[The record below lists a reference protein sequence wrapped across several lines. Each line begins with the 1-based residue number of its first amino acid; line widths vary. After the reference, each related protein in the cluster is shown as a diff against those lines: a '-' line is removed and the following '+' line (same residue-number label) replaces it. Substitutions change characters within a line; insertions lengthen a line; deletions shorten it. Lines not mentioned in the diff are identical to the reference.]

1 MHPIF
6 GSRTNFLL
14 YVSACLLVGGMLGT
28 LLATATQL
36 SVAESAAITWPLMMF
51 LAFICLS
58 PWYTCRSMPLNSTA
72 PWKLLTN
79 HLMAAVVSSA
89 MVVLLARVLVS
100 GLTGAFQGIEQR
112 FRPALPLLSA
122 MVVMLYLL
130 SIAIHYMALAVQSS
144 QHAEVLAR
152 DAELKAL
159 KAQINPHFLFNSLNS
174 ISALTTVD
182 PAKARDMC
190 IRLSDF
196 LRISLRMGEGS
207 SISFGEELA
216 LARIYLDVEQLRFG
230 KRLRVRQEIDSE
242 CSDCDVP
249 PLIVQPLIENAIKH
263 GISTMVEGGEIV
275 LRGGCSQSAMRFI
288 VENPFDPEAKA
299 TRKSGIGLVNV
310 RKRLHARYGNA
321 ARLDVEVEADRYRA
335 TLLIPYTVKAH
346 EDRSA
351 V

>member
-6 GSRTNFLL
+6 GSRANFLL
-14 YVSACLLVGGMLGT
+14 YLSAWVLVGGMLGT

-36 SVAESAAITWPLMMF
+36 TIQESGAVTWPLVVF

-58 PWYTCRSMPLNSTA
+58 PWYTCRFMPLNSTA
-72 PWKLLTN
+72 PWKLFSN
-79 HLMAAVVSSA
+79 HLAAAVVSSA
-89 MVVLLARVLVS
+89 LVVFLARLVVS
-100 GLTGAFQGIEQR
+100 SSTGLFPGIDNR
-112 FRPALPLLSA
+112 FRPAIPLLSA

-130 SIAIHYMALAVQSS
+130 SIAVHYMGLAVQSS

-152 DAELKAL
+152 EAELKAL
-159 KAQINPHFLFNSLNS
+159 KAQINPHFLFNSLHS

-230 KRLRVRQEIDSE
+230 KRLRVIQEIDVE

-263 GISTMVEGGEIV
+263 GISSMVEGGEII
-275 LRGGCSQSAMRFI
+275 LRGGCSPSAMRFV

-299 TRKSGIGLVNV
+299 PRTSGIGLVNV

-321 ARLDVEVEADRYRA
+321 AHLNVEVDGNRFRA
-335 TLLIPYTVKAH
+335 TLTVPCDTKVHA
-346 EDRSA
+346 DRRA
-351 V
+351 I